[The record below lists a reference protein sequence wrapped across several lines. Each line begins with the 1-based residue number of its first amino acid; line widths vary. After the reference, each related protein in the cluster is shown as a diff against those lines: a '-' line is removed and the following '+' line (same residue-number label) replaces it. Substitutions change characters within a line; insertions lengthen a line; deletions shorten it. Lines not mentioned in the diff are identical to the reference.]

1 MLRSCLPY
9 LGSPHCVNNIND
21 ESKSRELEEAGRHH
35 GHNNNN
41 NQNNNSPS
49 SFVSSINSKH
59 IFVRVVH
66 AGGKVDHYPN
76 AVLASKILQ
85 TLPGKWLTHP
95 QVFKQPHQSIIYPQE
110 HLLPGH
116 KYYVLPLSTID
127 KLMRKH
133 SSNNNN
139 TTTAIRFIIPQ
150 NNTTG
155 TNQQIETADSEAN
168 IDHRDGHT
176 LESTDQEDFSFYSAR
191 EFYANKNKRSASS
204 AMNGSGRGSRKP
216 RVLVPL
222 PKPKPKPK
230 PKPVSAYAWEPGL
243 TSIQE
248 LSP

>member
-9 LGSPHCVNNIND
+9 LGSPDCVNNVVND
-21 ESKSRELEEAGRHH
+21 ESKSRELEEAAARHH

-41 NQNNNSPS
+41 NQNNSPS

-76 AVLASKILQ
+76 AVLAAKILQ

-110 HLLPGH
+110 YLLPGH
-116 KYYVLPLSTID
+116 KYYVIPLSTID
-127 KLMRKH
+127 KLMKKH
-133 SSNNNN
+133 SNNN
-139 TTTAIRFIIPQ
+139 TAAIRFIIPP
-150 NNTTG
+150 NNTIG
-155 TNQQIETADSEAN
+155 INQQINTADSEAN
-168 IDHRDGHT
+168 IDHDGHT
-176 LESTDQEDFSFYSAR
+176 QESMDQEDFSFYSAR
-191 EFYANKNKRSASS
+191 EFYANKNKRSSSS
-204 AMNGSGRGSRKP
+204 AMNGSDRGSRKP
-216 RVLVPL
+216 RNLVPL
-222 PKPKPKPK
+222 AKAKPKAKPKPKPC
-230 PKPVSAYAWEPGL
+230 SANAWEPGL